1 VCQNEWGQTAR
12 NNQFED
18 LIGVQYPFTRKRYK
32 PAQLLA
38 ASLLVHGL
46 VIPLA
51 LTIPIMLAHLEF
63 PTLFS
68 LNISKYYTVL
78 LFLLYISI
86 V

>member
-1 VCQNEWGQTAR
+1 MCQNEWGQTAR
-12 NNQFED
+12 NDQFKD
-18 LIGVQYPFTRKRYK
+18 LIGVQYAFSKKQYQS
-32 PAQLLA
+32 ASLLA

-51 LTIPIMLAHLEF
+51 LIIPIMLMRLEF

-78 LFLLYISI
+78 LFLLYIST